1 MRSLRG
7 ESVNFFCRRIEILF
21 QLWGNDRMKLFKMG
35 LAALCL
41 GAALSTVRA
50 EEADRLSVLESKY
63 DALVREFETL
73 KNGKEGAVHKPVFGL
88 APAASKV
95 YHLKEGVTLGGYGE
109 MVYQNF
115 EARKDNGTASGK
127 TDQLDFL
134 RYVLYVGYR
143 FSDKFL
149 INSEVEIEHAAED
162 KRGEVSVEMVNVDY
176 LHSPA
181 LNFRAGLL
189 LLPVGFLNELHEPP
203 IYHGTLRP
211 NVERNIIPT
220 TWRENGFGVF
230 GQAGPL
236 SYRAY
241 LVNGLQALKDT
252 ALGGTTDK
260 VKGFSASSGF
270 RDGRQKGSSA
280 LAEDMA
286 LVGRLDYTGVPGL
299 LVGGSCYT
307 GPSGQNAVVGG
318 EKLDA
323 RTTLWET
330 HGEWNR
336 SGWELRALYSRA
348 TLGDADR
355 VNAAQGLAGNNSIGE
370 ALWGAYGQVAFNV
383 LSRTEARASLSPFVR
398 YERYNTQARVPS
410 GFSANPAND
419 RTELVYGLTYKP
431 ISTVVLKGEFI
442 DNKNRAGTGVDQWN
456 AAMGYLF

>member
-1 MRSLRG
+1 
-7 ESVNFFCRRIEILF
+7 
-21 QLWGNDRMKLFKMG
+21 MKLVKVG
-35 LAALCL
+35 VAALWF
-41 GAALSTVRA
+41 GAAVSMARA
-50 EEADRLSVLESKY
+50 EEADRLSALESKY
-63 DALVREFETL
+63 DALMRELETL
-73 KNGKEGAVHKPVFGL
+73 KTEKEGAVHKPVFGL

-109 MVYQNF
+109 MVYQNY
-115 EARKDNGTASGK
+115 EARKDDGTASGK

-134 RYVLYVGYR
+134 RYVLYAGYR

-149 INSEVEIEHAAED
+149 VNSEIEIEHAAED

-181 LNFRAGLL
+181 LNLRAGLL

-211 NVERNIIPT
+211 NVERNIVPT
-220 TWRENGFGVF
+220 TWRENGFGLF
-230 GQAGPL
+230 GQSGPL

-241 LVNGLQALKDT
+241 VVNGLQALKDT
-252 ALGGTTDK
+252 ALGGSADK
-260 VKGFSASSGF
+260 VKGFAASSGF

-299 LVGGSCYT
+299 LLGGSYYT
-307 GPSGQNAVVGG
+307 GQSGQNAVVGG

-323 RTTLWET
+323 RTTLWEA

-336 SGWELRALYSRA
+336 SGWEVRALYSRTA
-348 TLGDADR
+348 LSDADR
-355 VNAAQGLAGNNSIGE
+355 VNAAQGLVGNASVGE
-370 ALWGAYGQVAFNV
+370 AMWGAYGQVAFNV
-383 LSRTEARASLSPFVR
+383 LSLTDAAAALSPFVR
-398 YERYNTQARVPS
+398 YERYNTQARVPA

-431 ISTVVLKGEFI
+431 ISTVVVKGEFM

-456 AAMGYLF
+456 AAVGYLF